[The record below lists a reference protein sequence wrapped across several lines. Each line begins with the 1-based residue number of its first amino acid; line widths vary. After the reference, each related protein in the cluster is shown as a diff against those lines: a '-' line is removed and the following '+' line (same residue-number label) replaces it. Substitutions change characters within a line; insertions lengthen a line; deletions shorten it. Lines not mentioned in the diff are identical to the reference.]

1 MSKKTQAAADTMF
14 REAVA
19 KQIQTMG
26 ARPDGV
32 TMVVESGTAS
42 FSRETLQDVVNR
54 LHAERDPLV
63 VKARVVRMEKGVASP
78 EFAAAWFDVERITRD
93 LEDVEQALAKAGE
106 AEKAW
111 RDATV
116 DKPDDEIA
124 VMLRLASEGDEPLA
138 LGHHADETWWINGA
152 DPVALGLDVIGW
164 MHVHEAAAILD
175 HATRSNARG
184 EVANG

>member
-1 MSKKTQAAADTMF
+1 MSKKTQATADAMF

-19 KQIQTMG
+19 KQVQTMG
-26 ARPDGV
+26 SRPDGV
-32 TMVVESGTAS
+32 TMAVESGTAS
-42 FSRETLQDVVNR
+42 FSRETLQAVVNR

-63 VKARVVRMEKGVASP
+63 VKARAVRMEKGVTSP

-93 LEDVEQALAKAGE
+93 LEDAEVALAKAGE

-111 RDATV
+111 RDATA
-116 DKPDDEIA
+116 DLPDDECTVA
-124 VMLRLASEGDEPLA
+124 LRLVSDGDEPLA
-138 LGHHADETWWINGA
+138 IGHHADGTWWINGA

-175 HATRSNARG
+175 HATRSNACG
-184 EVANG
+184 EVSNG